1 MASIKVAQ
9 KVNSLSIPASG
20 IGSVTMALKSGYIRV
35 TPSGAVGLGATVE
48 VGTDASVTDNNS
60 LFIPANDSVVF
71 KERVSSI
78 QTASVTNASGAI
90 KFGFASGIEAPF
102 AIGDTVEV
110 TGCAPAGI
118 NTTSA
123 TVSAVTGPDPINGIQ
138 SGTVTLNYGDANLS
152 ATDAVGEIRR
162 TVVVDV
168 IGVPNMDVHII
179 EVQNA
184 GGF

>member
-1 MASIKVAQ
+1 MAAIKVVQ
-9 KVNSLSIPASG
+9 EITSLDGNAVSDPI
-20 IGSVTMALKSGYIRV
+20 ALKSGYLRV
-35 TPSGAVGLGATVE
+35 TPAGGDAFVS
-48 VGTDASVTDNNS
+48 VGTNPTATDNQS
-60 LFIPANDSVVF
+60 LFVAIDTPTVF

-90 KFGFASGIEAPF
+90 KFGLVSGIEAPF
-102 AIGDTVEV
+102 DVGDIVSV

-123 TVSAVTGPDPINGIQ
+123 TVSAVTGPDPINGVQ

-162 TVVVDV
+162 QVKVAVRGT
-168 IGVPNMDVHII
+168 GKTHIS
-179 EVQNA
+179 EVQIV
-184 GGF
+184 GDF